1 MQYKT
6 ILKRYKI
13 PIIIIICLIFNI
25 IIILNYAVNFKN
37 KKTEFKEIKPLI
49 NYSKKLEMPTVKNIK
64 IKNINP
70 SVISDK
76 TIYLTFDD
84 GPSYLTEKILDIL
97 KEENIPATFFVT
109 SRGIDTYSN
118 VIKRMQEENHT
129 IALHTS
135 THNYSYIYSSDENY
149 FKDLEEIRNK
159 VYNITGV
166 KSRIIRLPGGSSNT
180 VSKKYS
186 KGIITRITNRLTE
199 NDFYYFDWNIDSL
212 DASGS
217 VSKEVIYN
225 SVTQNIHSGT
235 NVVLMHD
242 SSTKE
247 TTVLALKDIIKYAK
261 DNGYTFAKITKKT
274 PQIHHPINNW
284 NKNKLVF
291 SIMWNYEKRK

>member
-13 PIIIIICLIFNI
+13 PIIIIMCLIFNI

-84 GPSYLTEKILDIL
+84 GPSYLTEKVLDIL

-274 PQIHHPINNW
+274 PQIHHHINN
-284 NKNKLVF
+284 
-291 SIMWNYEKRK
+291 

>member
-274 PQIHHPINNW
+274 PQIHHHINN
-284 NKNKLVF
+284 
-291 SIMWNYEKRK
+291 

>member
-217 VSKEVIYN
+217 ISKEVIYN

-274 PQIHHPINNW
+274 PQIHHHINN
-284 NKNKLVF
+284 
-291 SIMWNYEKRK
+291 

>member
-37 KKTEFKEIKPLI
+37 KKTEFKEIKTLI

-109 SRGIDTYSN
+109 SREIDTYSN

-225 SVTQNIHSGT
+225 SVTRNIHSGT

-274 PQIHHPINNW
+274 PQIHHHINN
-284 NKNKLVF
+284 
-291 SIMWNYEKRK
+291 

>member
-109 SRGIDTYSN
+109 SRGIDIYSN

-274 PQIHHPINNW
+274 PQIHHHINN
-284 NKNKLVF
+284 
-291 SIMWNYEKRK
+291 